1 MTLIVTLVFTYYN
14 DHFVCAFGT
23 ATAEPTPNAQMVLVG
38 GLFYGS
44 AQIAGF
50 NLDSNQWLSY
60 LSDETA
66 CWNDGDAAAYEMT
79 GAVISD
85 YPNGGAIDFSLY
97 VTGYA
102 L

>member
-1 MTLIVTLVFTYYN
+1 
-14 DHFVCAFGT
+14 
-23 ATAEPTPNAQMVLVG
+23 MVLVR
-38 GLFYGS
+38 GLFYGA

-79 GAVISD
+79 GVVVAD
-85 YPNGGAIDFSLY
+85 YPNGGSLSLSGN
-97 VTGYA
+97 VSA
-102 L
+102 FPL